1 MKITKILSAVAA
13 VATTAALAV
22 SANATLTVVD
32 QTGVFK
38 SGTGSWMPVVYSD
51 GTFDA
56 SEKDVV
62 DYGINCQDIASIEVT
77 FTPAEPDWWEGEVG
91 GAIVL
96 SNKSATDSSHNWVGK
111 EFWGVVDE
119 DLGLETAD
127 DTKACVAVKTGDLQ
141 YTVTCAADDTNNVVD
156 DYALVQVA
164 FQEWSTGMTDITV
177 LGMNLK
183 DASGNLLL
191 SYDAN
196 GNVTY
201 NAADAAETPAAE
213 TAEAP
218 AAETAEAADT
228 AEAPAD
234 EYETATAEITA
245 PAEDAAATVDAE
257 APAAATDSSKGSPD
271 TGVEGVAAVAGVAVI
286 AAGAVVLS
294 KKRK

>member
-1 MKITKILSAVAA
+1 MKITKILSVAAA

-22 SANATLTVVD
+22 SASATLTTVD

-62 DYGINCQDIASIEVT
+62 DYGIDCQQIASIEVT
-77 FTPAEPDWWEGEVG
+77 FTPAEPEWWEGEVG
-91 GAIVL
+91 GAVVL
-96 SNKSATDSSHNWVGK
+96 SNKSATDSTHNWNGK

-119 DLGLETAD
+119 ELELATAD

-141 YTVTCAADDTNNVVD
+141 YTVTCPVDDKNSVVD
-156 DYALVQVA
+156 DYALVQIA
-164 FQEWSTGMTDITV
+164 FQEWSSGMSEITV
-177 LGMNLK
+177 LGMNIK
-183 DASGNLLL
+183 DASGNLLM
-191 SYDAN
+191 SWDAN

-201 NAADAAETPAAE
+201 NAAEVIVVADEPADVETPADTAAE
-213 TAEAP
+213 DTAAPADTTAP
-218 AAETAEAADT
+218 AAD
-228 AEAPAD
+228 
-234 EYETATAEITA
+234 
-245 PAEDAAATVDAE
+245 
-257 APAAATDSSKGSPD
+257 KGSPD
-271 TGVEGVAAVAGVAVI
+271 TGVEGVAAVAGLAVV